1 MSYDKGK
8 TIKEYMGGGYA
19 QPMKYQT
26 GGYIPGISRQLFGMG
41 LARDVATAQQE
52 QIEQAKKLERQ
63 EKRRGLFSTLGS
75 LGGTALGGL
84 AATALAGATGGLSLL
99 AMPAIAKGLGS
110 AAGSFAGEKLAEG
123 VTDTRGVGR
132 RSSTGLLGSG
142 FDRLKD
148 INEEASEGALGR
160 ALATGVQTGL
170 MTGGSDALRS
180 FAGKN
185 LGLGGV
191 LNESAGI
198 GGNQIVDASGNIVSI
213 PTADIAGAAE
223 YTDQIMGNTPI
234 NMTFSDIGGTDVLA
248 TDMIDEYGYLRSMN
262 KGGKVY
268 KYQQGGLMKAFKEAD
283 KNRDN
288 ILLQAGQR
296 IANQDANDMQAAS
309 ILRDLAGLNKSEQDI
324 AMAQRGSANLAQ
336 RAQAGQGMELTNQIR
351 DLLGTMQEGT
361 ERDLSFDSM
370 DKIYPEGMESAFTK
384 GIGMEGEGD
393 NDRLTSLLG
402 KTLGA
407 DAGGITSDSIKDILM
422 NLATGTQANIIRED
436 DIINPKRLRL
446 EMSYKRRG
454 YKGGGLINMLPFN
467 RRIM

>member
-8 TIKEYMGGGYA
+8 TIREYMGGGYMK
-19 QPMKYQT
+19 PMQYQT
-26 GGYIPGISRQLFGMG
+26 GGSISPSIQNQLFDLR

-52 QIEQAKKLERQ
+52 QIEQAKDLEKQ
-63 EKRRGLFSTLGS
+63 EKRRGLFGTLGS
-75 LGGTALGGL
+75 IGGTALGAL

-99 AMPAIAKGLGS
+99 AMPAVAKGLGS

-123 VTDTRGVGR
+123 ITDTSGVGK

-160 ALATGVQTGL
+160 SLATGLKTGL
-170 MTGGSDALRS
+170 MAGGSDALRS

-198 GGNQIVDASGNIVSI
+198 GENQIVDASGNIVSI
-213 PTADIAGAAE
+213 PTADIAGAAG
-223 YTDQIMGNTPI
+223 YTDQIMANTPI
-234 NMTFSDIGGTDVLA
+234 NMNLSDIGGTDVLA
-248 TDMIDEYGYLRSMN
+248 TDMIDEYGYIRSMN

-268 KYQQGGLMKAFKEAD
+268 KYQQGGLMKAFEEAD

-296 IANQDANDMQAAS
+296 IANQDANDMQVAS
-309 ILRDLAGLNKSEQDI
+309 ILRDLAELNKSEQDI
-324 AMAQRGSANLAQ
+324 TMAQRGSANLAQ

-361 ERDLSFDSM
+361 ERDLSM
-370 DKIYPEGMESAFTK
+370 DIGGESAFTK
-384 GIGMEGEGD
+384 GIGMEEEGD

-422 NLATGTQANIIRED
+422 NLAMGTQANIIRED